1 MPDSAMCIPEMSE
14 IASVTSLR
22 RNGTTFSI
30 CFDASSPGAQ
40 SRMSP
45 LPSVGERA
53 RVRASGK
60 RCGVRTSPCPA
71 AELPPVPFQL
81 AGINNEPMQ
90 RQTELPTHHCVVR
103 PSSWNGTSRHH
114 EAGSS
119 PGCISIL
126 RTPAGGCIFIVDT

>member
-60 RCGVRTSPCPA
+60 RCGVSHVSVPA
-71 AELPPVPFQL
+71 D
-81 AGINNEPMQ
+81 
-90 RQTELPTHHCVVR
+90 
-103 PSSWNGTSRHH
+103 
-114 EAGSS
+114 
-119 PGCISIL
+119 
-126 RTPAGGCIFIVDT
+126 RTPAGAVPTCSDK